1 MRILQLIDSL
11 EAGGAE
17 RMAVNYANVLADEIP
32 FSGLVATRKEGSL
45 VRQLD
50 EKVEYLF
57 LNRKHSF
64 DIAALFRLRKFV
76 KLHKVTLIHAHSSS
90 FFIGV
95 LLRLIYPEIQ
105 LIWHNHYGNI
115 EFSSRKRLLSL
126 KILAPFFC
134 GVIAVNQKLKL
145 WSEQKNNF
153 KNTIYLPNFLT
164 EEKKK
169 SAQTVLKGIEGKR
182 IVSLA
187 NLREDKDHL
196 LLLQVAKKMKESYPD
211 WTFHLVGKDFCD
223 NYADRIKKKIEEYN
237 LENSVFIYGSKQDIS
252 NILRQSTIGIL
263 TSKSEGLPVALL
275 EYGWQQKPVVVTAVG
290 EIPLVI
296 QNGKNGFLVPSQDI
310 ESFYTYLVELMI
322 NNQLQQD
329 FGSKLYQTVT
339 ESFSAREVIKKYLN
353 WLENSL
359 E

>member
-17 RMAVNYANVLADEIP
+17 RMAVNYANALADEIV

-45 VRQLD
+45 VEQLD
-50 EKVEYLF
+50 EKVAYLF
-57 LNRKHSF
+57 LNRKHTF
-64 DIAALFRLRKFV
+64 DVAALFRLRKFV
-76 KLHKVTLIHAHSSS
+76 KENKIDVVHAHSSS
-90 FFIGV
+90 FFISV
-95 LLRLIYPEIQ
+95 LLRLIYPGVQ

-126 KILAPFFC
+126 KISAAFFC

-164 EEKKK
+164 AEKKK
-169 SAQTVLKGIEGKR
+169 SEQTVLKGIEGKR

-187 NLREDKDHL
+187 NLRADKDHL
-196 LLLQVAKKMKESYPD
+196 LLLQVAKKVKESYPD
-211 WTFHLVGKDFCD
+211 WTFHLIGKDFED
-223 NYADRIKKKIEEYN
+223 TYSNIIKETVVKYN
-237 LENSVFIYGSKQDIS
+237 LENSVFLYGSKQDIS
-252 NILRQSTIGIL
+252 NILEQSTIGIL
-263 TSKSEGLPVALL
+263 TSVSEGLPVALL
-275 EYGWQQKPVVVTAVG
+275 EYGWHQKPVVVTAVG
-290 EIPLVI
+290 EIPSVI
-296 QNGKNGFLVPSQDI
+296 QNGKNGFLVASEDI
-310 ESFYTYLVELMI
+310 ELFYASLVELMT
-322 NNQLQQD
+322 NNQLQHD
-329 FGSKLYQTVT
+329 FGRKLYQAVT
-339 ESFSAREVIKKYLN
+339 EGFSAGEVIKKYLN

>member
-17 RMAVNYANVLADEIP
+17 RMAVNYANALADEIA

-45 VRQLD
+45 VEQLD
-50 EKVEYLF
+50 QKVEYLF
-57 LNRKHSF
+57 LNRKYTF
-64 DIAALFRLRKFV
+64 DFAALFRLRKFV
-76 KLHKVTLIHAHSSS
+76 KYHKVTLIHAHSSS
-90 FFIGV
+90 FFIAV
-95 LLRLIYPEIQ
+95 LLRLIYPGIQ

-164 EEKKK
+164 EEKNI
-169 SAQTVLKGIEGKR
+169 SELTVLNGIAGKR

-196 LLLQVAKKMKESYPD
+196 LLLQVAKKMKDSYPD
-211 WTFHLVGKDFCD
+211 WTFHLVGKDFYD
-223 NYADRIKKKIEEYN
+223 NYADRIKKRIEGYN
-237 LENSVFIYGSKQDIS
+237 LENSVFLYGSKQDIS

-290 EIPLVI
+290 EIPSVI
-296 QNGKNGFLVPSQDI
+296 QNGKNGFLVPSEDI
-310 ESFYTYLVELMI
+310 ELFYASLVELMT

-339 ESFSAREVIKKYLN
+339 EVFSAPEVIKKYLN
-353 WLENSL
+353 WLRNNQR
-359 E
+359 